1 MMKMEED
8 VDIYDDKLIN
18 TTVLHLPFN
27 GTHSMLLM
35 LPDNMA
41 TLENAISPGHVN
53 KWLKWKKQ
61 RLGRI
66 SNHA

>member
-1 MMKMEED
+1 MMNMEED

-27 GTHSMLLM
+27 DTHSMLLM

-41 TLENAISPGHVN
+41 TLENAISPGQVN